1 MSSECFFN
9 PQSVAYILYHNEYDH
24 VILRALPPSGHPTF
38 SGNLQSCA
46 VLWSLCGFGRW
57 QTHLRNKDHCNGGC
71 WTTGTATASSR
82 FGWNQDLDDDFFW
95 VLMNGWMVEPDFFV
109 FFFWGGSG
117 LGWIQPISYSIDQ
130 MCQDQILKILKSR
143 ESTTETKSNAWDSR
157 KKCHSYWP
165 IGSMGLVYLPTWMV
179 DFIWSVGRYTIHGSY
194 GLCNCNISFLVSTLF
209 RDRSC
214 MAAVSTD
221 RGWSQWLDF
230 AVLWQH
236 DASGHANRR
245 GWSLYRL
252 MSFCLGGLAFCRLVC
267 GQSCVNYECW
277 MIFFAPWA
285 SIRWYHQG
293 GVEHYIVSFG
303 VWLVDRF
310 FFPNLMEISCL
321 ELFFWLW
328 AALWDVVIEIV
339 ILMCRRC

>member
-1 MSSECFFN
+1 
-9 PQSVAYILYHNEYDH
+9 
-24 VILRALPPSGHPTF
+24 
-38 SGNLQSCA
+38 
-46 VLWSLCGFGRW
+46 
-57 QTHLRNKDHCNGGC
+57 
-71 WTTGTATASSR
+71 
-82 FGWNQDLDDDFFW
+82 
-95 VLMNGWMVEPDFFV
+95 
-109 FFFWGGSG
+109 
-117 LGWIQPISYSIDQ
+117 

-267 GQSCVNYECW
+267 GQSRVNYECW

-285 SIRWYHQG
+285 SIKWYHQG

-310 FFPNLMEISCL
+310 LFPKSDGDIVSWVVFFGFGQLFGMLWLKLWFLGVGGVSCIQSFCHPKQEERHPSWRQNRKL
-321 ELFFWLW
+321 
-328 AALWDVVIEIV
+328 V
-339 ILMCRRC
+339 ILKSSVQPFWGTWRISPQIKDTE